1 MMLSNRMKIALGLM
15 AAVVAGTSV
24 ANARGMKGNDWSNQD
39 PAQMQ
44 QRMQEHMTEH
54 KERLFNKLNA
64 TDAQKQ
70 QISAIMDANK
80 GNMDASMKQMQQM
93 RGEMKTLRD
102 AKVAKDDPKMVAMHE
117 KMQQF
122 HTEKQAQR
130 QKVQSQIRAVLTPE
144 QAKTFDEMNAK
155 QEKRMDKF
163 RNKMNP

>member
-1 MMLSNRMKIALGLM
+1 MMLSKRMKIALGLM

-24 ANARGMKGNDWSNQD
+24 ANARGMRGNDWSNQD
-39 PAQMQ
+39 PAKME
-44 QRMQEHMTEH
+44 QRMQNH
-54 KERLFNKLNA
+54 KERLFKKLNA

-93 RGEMKTLRD
+93 HDEMKTLRD

-130 QKVQSQIRAVLTPE
+130 QKVQSQIRAVLTPD

-155 QEKRMDKF
+155 QEKRTNKF

>member
-1 MMLSNRMKIALGLM
+1 MMLSKRMKIALGLM
-15 AAVVAGTSV
+15 AAVVASTSV
-24 ANARGMKGNDWSNQD
+24 ANARSVKAHDWSNQD
-39 PAQMQ
+39 PAKME
-44 QRMQEHMTEH
+44 QRMQERMTEH
-54 KERLFNKLNA
+54 KERLFKELNA

-93 RGEMKTLRD
+93 HDEMKTLRD

-130 QKVQSQIRAVLTPE
+130 QKVQSQIRAVLTPD